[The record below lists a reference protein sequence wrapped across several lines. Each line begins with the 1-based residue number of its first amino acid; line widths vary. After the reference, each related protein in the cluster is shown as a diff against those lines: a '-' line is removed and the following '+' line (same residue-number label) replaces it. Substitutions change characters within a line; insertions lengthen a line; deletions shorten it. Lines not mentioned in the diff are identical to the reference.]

1 MRLSRYGSTFGA
13 AALACALIVSGCGG
27 DEGREKDGGTVSGSA
42 REDGKT
48 LQAAWGVSMWV
59 EDKKELVVGFL
70 PGRPKAE
77 ELERILEDQSLFM
90 GASLRVPL
98 VQFSIR
104 FAESDGKPD
113 LLSPKTYS
121 LLWHNFGNMPMTL
134 NRWSESEG
142 VFQIS
147 GDLRPGGTVRGR
159 FQGTDEWEAG
169 DDRHS
174 YRWALN
180 FELVV
185 R

>member
-1 MRLSRYGSTFGA
+1 MRLSRDGLTSAT
-13 AALACALIVSGCGG
+13 AALACALLLGGCGG
-27 DEGREKDGGTVSGSA
+27 AGGSEADGGTVSGTAS
-42 REDGKT
+42 EDDKT

-70 PGRPKAE
+70 PGRPNAE
-77 ELERILEDQSLFM
+77 ELERILKNQSLFM

-104 FAESDGKPD
+104 FADSDGEPD
-113 LLSPKTYS
+113 PLSPKTYS
-121 LLWHNFGNMPMTL
+121 LLWDNFSKMPMTL
-134 NRWSESEG
+134 QRSPSSGG
-142 VFQIS
+142 VIQIS

-159 FQGTDEWEAG
+159 FQGTDKWEMG
-169 DDRHS
+169 DKRRS

>member
-1 MRLSRYGSTFGA
+1 MRLFRHGSTFGA
-13 AALACALIVSGCGG
+13 AALTCALLLGGCGG
-27 DEGREKDGGTVSGSA
+27 GEGSEKDGGTVSGSA
-42 REDGKT
+42 SENDKT

-70 PGRPKAE
+70 PRRPKAE
-77 ELERILEDQSLFM
+77 ELEQILKNQSLFM
-90 GASLRVPL
+90 GASLPMPL

-104 FAESDGKPD
+104 FADSNGKPD
-113 LLSPKTYS
+113 PRSPETYS
-121 LLWHNFGNMPMTL
+121 LLWHNFGKSPMTL
-134 NRWSESEG
+134 NRSPSSEG

-159 FQGTDEWEAG
+159 FQGTDEWEMSE
-169 DDRHS
+169 RRS
-174 YRWALN
+174 YRWDLN

>member
-1 MRLSRYGSTFGA
+1 
-13 AALACALIVSGCGG
+13 
-27 DEGREKDGGTVSGSA
+27 
-42 REDGKT
+42 
-48 LQAAWGVSMWV
+48 MWV

-77 ELERILEDQSLFM
+77 ELERILENQSLFM
-90 GASLRVPL
+90 GASLSVPL
-98 VQFSIR
+98 VQFSIQ
-104 FAESDGKPD
+104 FADSDGEPD
-113 LLSPKTYS
+113 PLSPKTYS
-121 LLWHNFGNMPMTL
+121 LLWHNFGKMPMTL
-134 NRWSESEG
+134 QRSPSSGG

-159 FQGTDEWEAG
+159 FQGTDEWEFG
-169 DDRHS
+169 DTPRS

>member
-1 MRLSRYGSTFGA
+1 MRLSRCGSTFGA
-13 AALACALIVSGCGG
+13 AALACALLLGGCGG
-27 DEGREKDGGTVSGSA
+27 AEGGEKVGGTVSGSA
-42 REDGKT
+42 SENGKT

-77 ELERILEDQSLFM
+77 ELQRILDNQSLFM
-90 GASLRVPL
+90 GASLSVPL

-104 FAESDGKPD
+104 FADSDGKPD
-113 LLSPKTYS
+113 PLSPKTYS
-121 LLWHNFGNMPMTL
+121 LLWHNFGKMPMTL
-134 NRWSESEG
+134 NRSPSSGG

-147 GDLRPGGTVRGR
+147 GDLRPGGTMRGR
-159 FQGTDEWEAG
+159 FQGTDEWEMG
-169 DDRHS
+169 DKRRS